1 MPNKLIKTKAGSS
14 HPPGGRKC
22 SFESLYLNY
31 QRLLAPISGFPPT
44 ENQAQTIARE

>member
-1 MPNKLIKTKAGSS
+1 MPNKLVKTKAGS
-14 HPPGGRKC
+14 HLPGGRKR

-31 QRLLAPISGFPPT
+31 QRLLAAISGFQST